1 VPNAAIL
8 DVDGTLVDT
17 NYHHVVAWFR
27 ALRDTGTTVPMWRLH
42 RHMGMGGDQL
52 VAAVAGEAFERECG
66 DRAREAEKEH
76 YQRLIDE
83 VELLP
88 GAKDLL
94 AALRARGARMVLA
107 SSAKEEEIG
116 HYVEQLGAGDVPYTT
131 SADVEKTKPE
141 PDLVLAALERVDG
154 EPAVMI
160 GDSTWDCEA
169 AGRAGIRC
177 VAVLT
182 GGFSREELTE
192 AGAEEVFECLADLI
206 SALDRVLDPVA
217 VGN

>member
-1 VPNAAIL
+1 
-8 DVDGTLVDT
+8 
-17 NYHHVVAWFR
+17 
-27 ALRDTGTTVPMWRLH
+27 
-42 RHMGMGGDQL
+42 MGWGGDQL
-52 VAAVAGEAFERECG
+52 VAAVAGDDFEREHG
-66 DRAREAEKEH
+66 DDARDREKGE
-76 YQRLIDE
+76 YQQLIGE

-94 AALRARGARMVLA
+94 GALRERDARVILA

-116 HYVEQLGAGDVPYTT
+116 HYVEQLGASDVPYTT

-141 PDLVLAALERVDG
+141 PDLVLAALERAGG

-182 GGFSREELTE
+182 GGFSREELLE
-192 AGAEEVFECLADLI
+192 AGAEEVFTSLGELI
-206 SALDRVLDPVA
+206 EALDRVLDAVA
-217 VGN
+217 EPA

>member
-1 VPNAAIL
+1 VPHAAIL

-52 VAAVAGEAFERECG
+52 VAAVAGERFERECG

-94 AALRARGARMVLA
+94 DALRARGTRMVLA

-192 AGAEEVFECLADLI
+192 AGAEEVFACLADLI
-206 SALDRVLDPVA
+206 AALDRVLDPVA

>member
-1 VPNAAIL
+1 
-8 DVDGTLVDT
+8 
-17 NYHHVVAWFR
+17 
-27 ALRDTGTTVPMWRLH
+27 
-42 RHMGMGGDQL
+42 MGMGGDQL
-52 VAAVAGEAFERECG
+52 VAAVAGDDFEREHG
-66 DRAREAEKEH
+66 DGARDREKDE
-76 YQRLIDE
+76 YAKLIGE

-94 AALRARGARMVLA
+94 AALAARQARVILA

-116 HYVEQLGAGDVPYTT
+116 HYVEQLGAADIPYTT
-131 SADVEKTKPE
+131 SADVERTKPE
-141 PDLVLAALERVDG
+141 PDLVLAALERIGG

-182 GGFSREELTE
+182 GGFSREELLE
-192 AGAEEVFECLADLI
+192 AGAQEVFTSIPELI
-206 SALDRVLDPVA
+206 EALDRVLGAVA
-217 VGN
+217 SPA